1 MEHKEF
7 DGSWKEIWTQKGNQK
22 GTKSDVLEYG
32 GWNHSQT
39 PADEIVHKM
48 VSFMEIKNDD
58 NVLEIGCGAG
68 GMAQFL
74 NCKYIKTS

>member
-58 NVLEIGCGAG
+58 NVL
-68 GMAQFL
+68 
-74 NCKYIKTS
+74 